1 MKKRL
6 LIDLH
11 DATVHGFKT
20 GDFREA
26 DNLEELNK
34 RVMREFFAGLVIGA
48 YDAAI
53 IRDGEFSAH
62 VFTRSSRAGVPVQ
75 ETAFCLLSSGEWVP
89 TYHHDM
95 KTGDDAEAG
104 PGRVY
109 IFEAGEDMPELEE
122 IAA

>member
-11 DATVHGFKT
+11 DATVYGFKT

-26 DNLEELNK
+26 DGLEELNK
-34 RVMREFFAGLVIGA
+34 RVCREFFGGLVLGV
-48 YDAAI
+48 YDAVV

-62 VFTRSSRAGVPVQ
+62 VFTRSSRAGVSVQ
-75 ETAFCLLSSGEWVP
+75 ETAFCLLPSGAWVP
-89 TYHHDM
+89 SYHHDM
-95 KTGDDAEAG
+95 KNGEDAEAG